1 MSRYHDMTDSG
12 PAPRG
17 VIIDWGGVLTNSIR
31 DTVAAWAQAE
41 GVDWKTYV
49 AVMRPWVEEGY
60 HPDATG
66 NPVHALERGECTVE
80 DFERMFAARLRR
92 VDGGTVPADGLLR
105 RMFAASLTVPAMY
118 DMLRT
123 LRAAGFRTCLLSNS
137 WGPGDYQR
145 DDFPELFDAVVIS
158 GEVGMRKPERRIF
171 LHAAE
176 LIGLTP
182 GECVFID
189 DIEANVTAAVA
200 CGMAGVRHEDPRV
213 TAERLTAL
221 LGTPL
226 TA

>member
-12 PAPRG
+12 LVPRG

-49 AVMRPWVEEGY
+49 AVMRPWLEEGY
-60 HPDATG
+60 HADATG

-80 DFERMFAARLRR
+80 EFERTFAARLRR
-92 VDGGTVPADGLLR
+92 VDGGTVPADGLLQ

-118 DMLRT
+118 GMLRT

-137 WGPGDYQR
+137 GPGDYQR
-145 DDFPELFDAVVIS
+145 ADFPELFDAVVIS

-171 LHAAE
+171 LHAAG

-182 GECVFID
+182 AECVFID

-200 CGMAGVRHEDPRV
+200 CGMAGVRHEDPRL